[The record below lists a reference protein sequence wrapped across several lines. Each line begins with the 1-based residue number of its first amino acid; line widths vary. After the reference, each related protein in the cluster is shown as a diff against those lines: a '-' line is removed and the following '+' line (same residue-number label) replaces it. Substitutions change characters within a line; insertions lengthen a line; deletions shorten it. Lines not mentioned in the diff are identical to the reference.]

1 MTVVTKENIK
11 VALKELGIV
20 HGDIVLIHSS
30 MKSMGHVEGGPET
43 VIQAVLETVGDE
55 GTLCMPTMVQR
66 DFGNAYK
73 NWDIN
78 KSPSDVGYLT
88 EYFRTREGSLRSD
101 QATHAVSAI
110 GKMAEYITSEHTAY
124 GPRLGEFGDYAF
136 SKSSPWQR
144 LYELNAKMLFIGV
157 PMKKGTIRHLA
168 EHIIVEKLIEKFP
181 EATPEVRQYNEPLD
195 KFWAE
200 IDGDKVQVKYEETG
214 LLTKTTIGDATVLCA
229 SATPFV
235 DEMIKLSIQSPL
247 DYMGGMATNHPKF
260 IDCIKQL

>member
-1 MTVVTKENIK
+1 MTTVTKEDIK
-11 VALKELGIV
+11 VELKKLGIV
-20 HGDIVLIHSS
+20 PGDIVMIHSS
-30 MKSMGHVEGGPET
+30 MKSMGHVEGGPEA

-55 GTLCMPTMVQR
+55 GTLCMPTLVQR

-144 LYELNAKMLFIGV
+144 IYELNAKMLFIGV

-181 EATPEVRQYNEPLD
+181 EATPYVRQYNEPLD
-195 KFWAE
+195 KFWPE
-200 IDGDKVQVKYEETG
+200 IHGDKVQVKYEETG
-214 LLTKTTIGDATVLCA
+214 LLSKTTIGDATVLCA
-229 SATPFV
+229 PATPFV
-235 DEMIKLSIQSPL
+235 DEMIELSIKSPY
-247 DYMGGMATNHPKF
+247 DYMGHMATDHPQY
-260 IDCIKQL
+260 IELVKQL